1 MSDYVG
7 GGVTLLVI
15 VAAIVG
21 VLFLG
26 GGGGGTGEASIIPEA
41 VAATPIEADYG
52 WKAPMSAGADA
63 DGQVG
68 EFY

>member
-7 GGVTLLVI
+7 GGLTLVLI

-21 VLFLG
+21 VLFFSG
-26 GGGGGTGEASIIPEA
+26 QSGPGEPSIIPEA
-41 VAATPIEADYG
+41 VAATPFEADYG
-52 WKAPMSAGADA
+52 WKAPMSASADA
-63 DGQVG
+63 GGQVG